1 VKTYL
6 IRALLFMSDKKN
18 IINLSVVIPTADRES
33 LLCRAVDSVLGQSVS
48 PAKIVV
54 VDNGTKEIN
63 IQFDDPRVVII
74 RAAPRLGPGK
84 SRNIG
89 ARSCDTK
96 YIAFLDDDD
105 WWDSGYIEN
114 TIKKFEDTNADA
126 VVGQLKRCG
135 MDGSLRDYKLFPEN
149 PGLQRRVFF
158 SNPGFGGQNI
168 TIKKE
173 VFIEAG
179 GFDERM
185 PASVD
190 RDLAARLIIAGKS
203 IACEP
208 KAIAVLCDH
217 AGGRVRRNQVKGNW
231 MFICKHWRQM
241 RLGELFRAVAILLKR
256 ILLHLAGR

>member
-1 VKTYL
+1 MNNIL
-6 IRALLFMSDKKN
+6 ITV
-18 IINLSVVIPTADRES
+18 IIPTADRGQ
-33 LLCRAVDSVLGQSVS
+33 LLHRAVDSVLKQSVS
-48 PAKIVV
+48 PSKIIV
-54 VDNGTKEIN
+54 VDNGVNEVN
-63 IQFDDPRVVII
+63 IQFDDPRVVIV
-74 RAAPRLGPGK
+74 RTAPRIGPGR

-89 ARSCDTK
+89 ARSSDTD

-114 TIKKFEDTNADA
+114 TIKKFEDTNVDV
-126 VVGQLKRCG
+126 VVGKLKRYGINGC
-135 MDGSLRDYKLFPEN
+135 LRDYKLFPDS
-149 PGLQRRVFF
+149 PDLQRKVFF

-168 TIKKE
+168 AMKKE
-173 VFIEAG
+173 IFNEVG

-203 IACEP
+203 IVCEP

-217 AGGRVRRNQVKGNW
+217 AGGRVRMNQVKGNW

-241 RLGELFRAVAILLKR
+241 RLIERFRALKILLKR
-256 ILLHLAGR
+256 AVLHLVRH

>member
-1 VKTYL
+1 
-6 IRALLFMSDKKN
+6 MMNN
-18 IINLSVVIPTADRES
+18 IVITVIIPTADREQ
-33 LLCRAVDSVLGQSVS
+33 LLHRAVDSVLKQSVS
-48 PAKIVV
+48 PSKIIV
-54 VDNGTKEIN
+54 VDNGVNEVN
-63 IQFDDPRVVII
+63 IQFDDPRVVIV
-74 RAAPRLGPGK
+74 RTAPRIGPGK

-89 ARSCDTK
+89 ARSSDTD

-114 TIKKFEDTNADA
+114 TIRKFEDTNVDV
-126 VVGQLKRCG
+126 VVGKLKRYGINGC
-135 MDGSLRDYKLFPEN
+135 LRDYKLFPDS
-149 PGLQRRVFF
+149 PDLQRKVFF

-168 TIKKE
+168 AMKKE
-173 VFIEAG
+173 IFNEVG

-203 IACEP
+203 IVCEP

-217 AGGRVRRNQVKGNW
+217 AGGRVRMNQVKGNW

-241 RLGELFRAVAILLKR
+241 RLIERFRALKILLKR
-256 ILLHLAGR
+256 AVLHLVRY

>member
-1 VKTYL
+1 MMNNIL
-6 IRALLFMSDKKN
+6 ITV
-18 IINLSVVIPTADRES
+18 IIPTADREQ
-33 LLCRAVDSVLGQSVS
+33 LLHRAVDSVLKQSVS
-48 PAKIVV
+48 PSKIIV
-54 VDNGTKEIN
+54 VDNGVNEVN
-63 IQFDDPRVVII
+63 IQFDDPRVVIV
-74 RAAPRLGPGK
+74 RTAPRIGPGR

-89 ARSCDTK
+89 ARSSDTD

-114 TIKKFEDTNADA
+114 TIRKFEDTNVDV
-126 VVGQLKRCG
+126 VVGKLKRYGINGC
-135 MDGSLRDYKLFPEN
+135 LRDYKLFPDS
-149 PGLQRRVFF
+149 PDLQRKVFF

-168 TIKKE
+168 AMKKE
-173 VFIEAG
+173 IFNEVG

-203 IACEP
+203 IVCEP

-217 AGGRVRRNQVKGNW
+217 AGGRVRMNQVKGNW

-241 RLGELFRAVAILLKR
+241 RLIERFRALKILLKR
-256 ILLHLAGR
+256 AVLHLVRH

>member
-1 VKTYL
+1 
-6 IRALLFMSDKKN
+6 MDDKEN
-18 IINLSVVIPTADRES
+18 IGDISVIIPTADRRQ
-33 LLCRAVDSVLGQSVS
+33 LLRRAVDSVLKQSVS

-54 VDNGTKEIN
+54 VDNGTKEGS

-74 RAAPRLGPGK
+74 RTQPRLGPGK

-105 WWDSGYIEN
+105 WWDAAYIEN
-114 TIKKFEDTNADA
+114 TIKKFEETNADV
-126 VVGQLKRCG
+126 VVGRLKRCG
-135 MDGSLRDYKLFPEN
+135 IDGRLLDYKLFPDS
-149 PGLQRRVFF
+149 PHLQRRVFF

-168 TIKKE
+168 AMKKE
-173 VFIEAG
+173 VFIEMG

-190 RDLAARLIIAGKS
+190 RDLAARLIAAGKS

-208 KAIAVLCDH
+208 GAIAVLCDH
-217 AGGRVRRNQVKGNW
+217 AGRRVRGNQVKGNW
-231 MFICKHWRQM
+231 MFIRNHWTEM
-241 RLGELFRAVAILLKR
+241 RLMELFRACAVLMKR
-256 ILLHLAGR
+256 AALRLAGR

>member
-1 VKTYL
+1 
-6 IRALLFMSDKKN
+6 MDDKDN
-18 IINLSVVIPTADRES
+18 IDGISVVIPTADREQ
-33 LLCRAVDSVLGQSVS
+33 LLRRAVDSVLKQSLS
-48 PAKIVV
+48 PSKIIV
-54 VDNGTKEIN
+54 VDNGIN
-63 IQFDDPRVVII
+63 EVSIKFDDPRVVIV
-74 RAAPRLGPGK
+74 RAEPRIGPGR

-89 ARSCDTK
+89 ARSSDTK

-114 TIKKFEDTNADA
+114 TIKKFEETNADV
-126 VVGQLKRCG
+126 VVGQLKRYG
-135 MDGSLRDYKLFPEN
+135 IDGSLRDYKLFPEN
-149 PGLQRRVFF
+149 PGRQRKVFF

-168 TIKKE
+168 AMKKE
-173 VFIEAG
+173 VFIEVG

-190 RDLAARLIIAGKS
+190 RELAARLIIAGKS

-217 AGGRVRRNQVKGNW
+217 PGGRVRMNQVKGNW

-241 RLGELFRAVAILLKR
+241 RLKELFHAGTILLKR
-256 ILLHLAGR
+256 MVLHLAGR

>member
-1 VKTYL
+1 MMNNIL
-6 IRALLFMSDKKN
+6 ITV
-18 IINLSVVIPTADRES
+18 IIPTADREQ
-33 LLCRAVDSVLGQSVS
+33 LLHRAVDSVLKQSVS
-48 PAKIVV
+48 PSKIIV
-54 VDNGTKEIN
+54 VDNGVNEVN
-63 IQFDDPRVVII
+63 IQFDDPRVVIV
-74 RAAPRLGPGK
+74 RTAPRIGPGR

-89 ARSCDTK
+89 ARSSDTN

-114 TIKKFEDTNADA
+114 TIRKFEDTNVDV
-126 VVGQLKRCG
+126 VVGKLKRYGINGC
-135 MDGSLRDYKLFPEN
+135 LRDYKLFPDS
-149 PGLQRRVFF
+149 PDLQRKVFF

-168 TIKKE
+168 AMKKE
-173 VFIEAG
+173 IFNEVG

-203 IACEP
+203 IVCEP

-217 AGGRVRRNQVKGNW
+217 AGGRVRMNQVKGNW

-241 RLGELFRAVAILLKR
+241 RLIERFRALKILLKR
-256 ILLHLAGR
+256 AVLHLVRY

>member
-1 VKTYL
+1 
-6 IRALLFMSDKKN
+6 MSDEKN
-18 IINLSVVIPTADRES
+18 IISLSVVIPTADRES
-33 LLCRAVDSVLGQSVS
+33 LLRRAVDSVLRQSVL

-54 VDNGTKEIN
+54 VDNGIKEVN

-74 RAAPRLGPGK
+74 RTTPRLGPGK

-89 ARSCDTK
+89 VRNCDTK

-105 WWDSGYIEN
+105 WWDPGYIEN

-135 MDGSLRDYKLFPEN
+135 MDGGLLDYKLFPEN
-149 PGLQRRVFF
+149 PGLQRKVFF

-168 TIKKE
+168 TMKKE

-217 AGGRVRRNQVKGNW
+217 AVERVRRNQVKGNW

-241 RLGELFRAVAILLKR
+241 RIEELFRAVTILLRR
-256 ILLHLAGR
+256 IVLHLAGR

>member
-1 VKTYL
+1 MMNNIL
-6 IRALLFMSDKKN
+6 ITV
-18 IINLSVVIPTADRES
+18 IIPTADREQ
-33 LLCRAVDSVLGQSVS
+33 LLHRAVDSVLKQSVS
-48 PAKIVV
+48 PSKIIV
-54 VDNGTKEIN
+54 VDNGVNEVN
-63 IQFDDPRVVII
+63 IQFDDPRVVIV
-74 RAAPRLGPGK
+74 RTAPRIGPGR

-89 ARSCDTK
+89 ARSSDTD

-114 TIKKFEDTNADA
+114 TIKKFEDTNVDV
-126 VVGQLKRCG
+126 VVGKLKRYGINGC
-135 MDGSLRDYKLFPEN
+135 LRDYKLFPDS
-149 PGLQRRVFF
+149 PDLQRKVFF

-168 TIKKE
+168 AMKKE
-173 VFIEAG
+173 IFNEVG

-203 IACEP
+203 IVCEP

-217 AGGRVRRNQVKGNW
+217 AGGRVRMNQVKGNW

-241 RLGELFRAVAILLKR
+241 RLIERFRALKILLKR
-256 ILLHLAGR
+256 AVLHLVRH

>member
-1 VKTYL
+1 MMNNIL
-6 IRALLFMSDKKN
+6 ITV
-18 IINLSVVIPTADRES
+18 IIPTADRGQ
-33 LLCRAVDSVLGQSVS
+33 LLHRAVDSVLKQSVS
-48 PAKIVV
+48 PSKIIV
-54 VDNGTKEIN
+54 VDNGVNEVN
-63 IQFDDPRVVII
+63 IQFDDPRVVIV
-74 RAAPRLGPGK
+74 RTAPRIGPGR

-89 ARSCDTK
+89 ARSSDTD

-114 TIKKFEDTNADA
+114 TIKKFEDTNVDV
-126 VVGQLKRCG
+126 VVGKLKRYGINGC
-135 MDGSLRDYKLFPEN
+135 LRDYKLFPDS
-149 PGLQRRVFF
+149 PDLQRKVFF

-168 TIKKE
+168 AMKKE
-173 VFIEAG
+173 IFNEVG

-203 IACEP
+203 IVCEP

-217 AGGRVRRNQVKGNW
+217 AGGRVRMNQVKGNW

-241 RLGELFRAVAILLKR
+241 RLIERFRALKILLKR
-256 ILLHLAGR
+256 AVLHLVRH

>member
-1 VKTYL
+1 MMNNIL
-6 IRALLFMSDKKN
+6 ITV
-18 IINLSVVIPTADRES
+18 IIPTADREQ
-33 LLCRAVDSVLGQSVS
+33 LLHRAVDSVLKQSVS
-48 PAKIVV
+48 PSKIIV
-54 VDNGTKEIN
+54 VDNGVNEVN
-63 IQFDDPRVVII
+63 IQFDDPRVVIV
-74 RAAPRLGPGK
+74 RTAPRIGPGK

-89 ARSCDTK
+89 ARSSDTN

-114 TIKKFEDTNADA
+114 TIKKFEDTNVDV
-126 VVGQLKRCG
+126 VVGKLKRYGINGC
-135 MDGSLRDYKLFPEN
+135 LRDYKLFPDS
-149 PGLQRRVFF
+149 PDLQRKVFF

-168 TIKKE
+168 AMKKE
-173 VFIEAG
+173 IFNEVG

-203 IACEP
+203 IVCEP

-217 AGGRVRRNQVKGNW
+217 AGGRVRMNQVKGNW

-241 RLGELFRAVAILLKR
+241 RLIERFRALKILLKR
-256 ILLHLAGR
+256 AVLHLVRH

>member
-1 VKTYL
+1 
-6 IRALLFMSDKKN
+6 MDDKKD
-18 IINLSVVIPTADRES
+18 IGDISVIIPTADRQQ
-33 LLCRAVDSVLGQSVS
+33 LLSRAVNSVLRQSVS

-54 VDNGTKEIN
+54 VDNGIKEVS
-63 IQFDDPRVVII
+63 IQFDDPRVVIM
-74 RAAPRLGPGK
+74 RTAPRLGPGK

-89 ARSCDTK
+89 AQSCNTK

-105 WWDSGYIEN
+105 WWDSNYIEN
-114 TIKKFEDTNADA
+114 TIKNFEETNADA

-135 MDGSLRDYKLFPEN
+135 IDDRLRDYKLFPDN
-149 PGLQRRVFF
+149 SDLQRRVFF

-168 TIKKE
+168 TMKKE

-241 RLGELFRAVAILLKR
+241 RLEELIRAVTILLKR

>member
-1 VKTYL
+1 MMNNIL
-6 IRALLFMSDKKN
+6 ITV
-18 IINLSVVIPTADRES
+18 IIPTADRGQ
-33 LLCRAVDSVLGQSVS
+33 LLHRAVDSVLKQSVS
-48 PAKIVV
+48 PSKIIV
-54 VDNGTKEIN
+54 VDNGVNEVN
-63 IQFDDPRVVII
+63 IQFDDPRVVIV
-74 RAAPRLGPGK
+74 RTAPRIGPGR

-89 ARSCDTK
+89 ARSSDTD

-114 TIKKFEDTNADA
+114 TIRKFEDTNVDV
-126 VVGQLKRCG
+126 VVGKLKRYGINGC
-135 MDGSLRDYKLFPEN
+135 LRDYKLFPDS
-149 PGLQRRVFF
+149 PDLQRKVFF

-168 TIKKE
+168 AMKKE
-173 VFIEAG
+173 IFNEVG

-203 IACEP
+203 IVCEP

-217 AGGRVRRNQVKGNW
+217 AGGRVRMNQVKGNW

-241 RLGELFRAVAILLKR
+241 RLIERFRALKILLKR
-256 ILLHLAGR
+256 AVLHLVRY

>member
-1 VKTYL
+1 MMNNIL
-6 IRALLFMSDKKN
+6 ITV
-18 IINLSVVIPTADRES
+18 IIPTADREQ
-33 LLCRAVDSVLGQSVS
+33 LLHRAVDSVLKQSVS
-48 PAKIVV
+48 PSKIIV
-54 VDNGTKEIN
+54 VDNGVNEVN
-63 IQFDDPRVVII
+63 IQFDDPRVVIV
-74 RAAPRLGPGK
+74 RTAPRIGPGR

-89 ARSCDTK
+89 ARSSDTD

-114 TIKKFEDTNADA
+114 TIRKFEDTNVDV
-126 VVGQLKRCG
+126 VVGKLKRYGINGC
-135 MDGSLRDYKLFPEN
+135 LRDYKLFPDS
-149 PGLQRRVFF
+149 PDLQRKVFF

-168 TIKKE
+168 AMKKE
-173 VFIEAG
+173 IFNEVG

-203 IACEP
+203 IVCEP

-217 AGGRVRRNQVKGNW
+217 AGGRVRMNQVKGNW

-241 RLGELFRAVAILLKR
+241 RLIERFRALKILLKR
-256 ILLHLAGR
+256 AVLHLARH

>member
-1 VKTYL
+1 MMNNIL
-6 IRALLFMSDKKN
+6 ITV
-18 IINLSVVIPTADRES
+18 IIPTADRGQ
-33 LLCRAVDSVLGQSVS
+33 LLHRAVDSVLKQSVS
-48 PAKIVV
+48 PSKIIV
-54 VDNGTKEIN
+54 VDNGVNEVN
-63 IQFDDPRVVII
+63 IQFDDPRVVIV
-74 RAAPRLGPGK
+74 RTAPRIGPGR

-89 ARSCDTK
+89 ARSSDTD

-114 TIKKFEDTNADA
+114 TIKKFEDTNVDV
-126 VVGQLKRCG
+126 VVGKLKRYGINGC
-135 MDGSLRDYKLFPEN
+135 LRDYKLFPDS
-149 PGLQRRVFF
+149 PDLQRKVFF

-168 TIKKE
+168 AMKKE
-173 VFIEAG
+173 IFNEVG

-203 IACEP
+203 IVCEP

-217 AGGRVRRNQVKGNW
+217 AGGRVRMNQVKGNW

-241 RLGELFRAVAILLKR
+241 RLIERFRALKILLKR
-256 ILLHLAGR
+256 AVLHLARH